1 MENNKSPRRR
11 RQNNNNL
18 LLIVL
23 IGFCILAL
31 IEILYGQAQMKVEKE
46 RLALAEEN
54 NQTVQE
60 LKNEWN
66 QIKEGTSVV
75 TQEGESG
82 EPAGGQDAD
91 TEKPQV
97 MEQSDKPDG
106 EGDQAKKEEEADK
119 EDKEEDNKDKEEDKH
134 DMQIVI
140 LGDSIM
146 DHDRTESGPAAIIA
160 HDCNAKVYNMAMGGT
175 TAALLPGESAYHDKW
190 SSRGLLGV
198 IQAIQGNIDK
208 SIFDGYPA
216 REILDECDFEKTDYF
231 IIEYGVNDFLSG
243 QIPQS
248 KQLADGGTLNVG
260 SIYTYTGAL
269 EEAVNTLQASF
280 PNAKIL
286 LIAPHY
292 CQIFSGKT
300 FMGDGYSMD
309 YGYGSLVSFARGTGY
324 VYEQHK
330 EENVIFYNAFELSG
344 INAETA
350 DDYLED
356 GVHMTPLGSRVYAE
370 AIARIINKD
379 FRPEE

>member
-1 MENNKSPRRR
+1 MENKTSPRKR
-11 RQNNNNL
+11 RQNSNNL

-75 TQEGESG
+75 TQEGES
-82 EPAGGQDAD
+82 EQTAGGQNEGG
-91 TEKPQV
+91 EKPQV
-97 MEQSDKPDG
+97 MEQSDKADG
-106 EGDQAKKEEEADK
+106 EGDQAKKEEAGE
-119 EDKEEDNKDKEEDKH
+119 EKEEEDDDDEER

-198 IQAIQGNIDK
+198 IQAIQGNVDK

-216 REILDECDFEKTDYF
+216 REILDECDFNKTDYF

-248 KQLADGGTLNVG
+248 RQLADGGTLNVG
-260 SIYTYTGAL
+260 AIYTYTGAL
-269 EEAVNTLQASF
+269 EEAVNTLQNSF

-286 LIAPHY
+286 LVAPHY
-292 CQIFSGKT
+292 CQIFSGQT

-309 YGYGSLVSFARGTGY
+309 YGYGPLVSFARGTGY
-324 VYEQHK
+324 IYEQHK

-344 INAETA
+344 IDAETA

>member
-1 MENNKSPRRR
+1 MESNRTPRRR
-11 RQNNNNL
+11 RQNSNNL

-31 IEILYGQAQMKVEKE
+31 IEIIYGQAQMRVEKE

-54 NQTVQE
+54 NQAVQE

-75 TQEGESG
+75 TQEGESEQTVG
-82 EPAGGQDAD
+82 SQEENEEQP
-91 TEKPQV
+91 KV
-97 MEQSDKPDG
+97 VEQSPESG
-106 EGDQAKKEEEADK
+106 SEGDQAKAETETEEE
-119 EDKEEDNKDKEEDKH
+119 EDDREY

-146 DHDRTESGPAAIIA
+146 DHDRTESGAASIIA

-175 TAALLPGESAYHDKW
+175 TAALLPGEEAYFDKW
-190 SSRGLLGV
+190 ESRSLLGV
-198 IQAIQGNIDK
+198 VHAILGNIDG

-216 REILDECDFEKTDYF
+216 GDVLKKCDFSKTDYF
-231 IIEYGVNDFLSG
+231 IIEYGVNDFLNG
-243 QIPQS
+243 QVPQS
-248 KQLADGGTLNVG
+248 RQLADGGTLPV
-260 SIYTYTGAL
+260 SEIHTYTGAL
-269 EEAVNTLQASF
+269 EDAVNRLQEAF
-280 PNAKIL
+280 PDAKIL

-292 CQIFSGKT
+292 CQIFNGKT
-300 FMGDGYSMD
+300 FVGDGYSVD
-309 YGYGSLVSFARGTGY
+309 YGYGPLVNFARGTGY
-324 VYEQHK
+324 IYEQHRD
-330 EENVIFYNAFELSG
+330 ENVIFYNAFELSG

-356 GVHMTPLGSRVYAE
+356 GVHMTPAGSRVYAE
-370 AIARIINKD
+370 AIARVINAD

>member
-75 TQEGESG
+75 TQ
-82 EPAGGQDAD
+82 
-91 TEKPQV
+91 
-97 MEQSDKPDG
+97 DG
-106 EGDQAKKEEEADK
+106 EGDQAKKEEEANE
-119 EDKEEDNKDKEEDKH
+119 EDTEEDNKDTEEDKH

-324 VYEQHK
+324 IYEQHK

>member
-1 MENNKSPRRR
+1 MESKRNPSRKRRS
-11 RQNNNNL
+11 NNNL

-31 IEILYGQAQMKVEKE
+31 IEILYGQAQMRVEKE

-75 TQEGESG
+75 TQEGES
-82 EPAGGQDAD
+82 EQPVGGKEESAEQPKVVEQ
-91 TEKPQV
+91 TEKSQQ
-97 MEQSDKPDG
+97 ED
-106 EGDQAKKEEEADK
+106 DQAKKEEE
-119 EDKEEDNKDKEEDKH
+119 EEEDDGDY

-160 HDCNAKVYNMAMGGT
+160 QSCNAKVYNMAMGGT
-175 TAALLPGESAYHDKW
+175 TAALLPGESAEHEDW
-190 SSRGLLGV
+190 GSRSLLGLV
-198 IQAIQGNIDK
+198 QAIQGNIDRK
-208 SIFDGYPA
+208 IFNGYPA
-216 REILDECDFEKTDYF
+216 KEVLDKCDFDKTDYF

-243 QIPQS
+243 KIPRS
-248 KQLADGGTLNVG
+248 KYLEDGSTLNVG
-260 SIYTYTGAL
+260 QVYTYVGAL
-269 EEAVNTLQASF
+269 EDAVTSLQASF

-286 LIAPHY
+286 IIAPHY

-300 FMGDGYSMD
+300 FLGDGYSLD
-309 YGYGSLVSFARGTGY
+309 YGYGTLVEFARGAGY

-330 EENVIFYNAFELSG
+330 DENVIFYNAFELSG
-344 INAETA
+344 IDAETA

-356 GVHMTPLGSRVYAE
+356 GIHMTPLGSRVYAE
-370 AIARIINKD
+370 NIARVINKD

>member
-1 MENNKSPRRR
+1 MEDKRTARRR
-11 RQNNNNL
+11 GQSGSNL

-23 IGFCILAL
+23 IGFCILAI
-31 IEILYGQAQMKVEKE
+31 IEILYGQAQIKMERE

-75 TQEGESG
+75 TREGEPGQTAGGKEESG
-82 EPAGGQDAD
+82 EQTKVVEQPQKTDDKDSGAE
-91 TEKPQV
+91 TEP
-97 MEQSDKPDG
+97 
-106 EGDQAKKEEEADK
+106 EEEDDR
-119 EDKEEDNKDKEEDKH
+119 EY

-146 DHDRTESGPAAIIA
+146 DHDRTESGAASIIA
-160 HDCNAKVYNMAMGGT
+160 HDCGAKVYNMAMGGT
-175 TAALLPGESAYHDKW
+175 TAALLPDESAYYESW
-190 SSRGLLGV
+190 ESRSLLGV
-198 IQAIQGNIDK
+198 MHAILGDIDGD
-208 SIFDGYPA
+208 IFEGYPA
-216 REILDECDFEKTDYF
+216 GDVLKKCDFDKTDYF
-231 IIEYGVNDFLSG
+231 IIEYGVNDFLTG

-248 KQLADGGTLNVG
+248 RQLADGETLAIG
-260 SIYTYTGAL
+260 ALRTYTGAL
-269 EEAVNTLQASF
+269 EEAVNCLQERF

-292 CQIFSGKT
+292 CQIFNGRT
-300 FMGDGYSMD
+300 FVGDGYSVD
-309 YGYGSLVSFARGTGY
+309 YGYGPLVSFARGTGY
-324 VYEQHK
+324 IYEQHK

-370 AIARIINKD
+370 AVARVINKD
-379 FRPEE
+379 FYPEE

>member
-11 RQNNNNL
+11 KQSNNNL

-31 IEILYGQAQMKVEKE
+31 IEILYGQAQMRVEKE

-82 EPAGGQDAD
+82 QTAGGKEESEEQQ
-91 TEKPQV
+91 KV
-97 MEQSDKPDG
+97 VEQSEEPENND
-106 EGDQAKKEEEADK
+106 DQAKAETKPEEED
-119 EDKEEDNKDKEEDKH
+119 EDDREY

-146 DHDRTESGPAAIIA
+146 DHDRTESGPAAIIS

-175 TAALLPGESAYHDKW
+175 TAALLPGEEASFDKW
-190 SSRGLLGV
+190 ESRSLLGV
-198 IQAIQGNIDK
+198 IHAILGNIDG

-216 REILDECDFEKTDYF
+216 GDVLKKCDFSKTDYF
-231 IIEYGVNDFLSG
+231 IIEYGVNDFLNG
-243 QIPQS
+243 QVPQS
-248 KQLADGGTLNVG
+248 RQLADGGTLAVG
-260 SIYTYTGAL
+260 EIHTYTGAL
-269 EEAVNTLQASF
+269 EDAVNRLQDAF
-280 PNAKIL
+280 PDAKIL

-300 FMGDGYSMD
+300 FIGDGYSVD
-309 YGYGSLVSFARGTGY
+309 YGYGPLVSFARGTGY
-324 VYEQHK
+324 VYEQHRD
-330 EENVIFYNAFELSG
+330 ENVIFYNAFELSG

-356 GVHMTPLGSRVYAE
+356 GVHMTPAGSRVYAE
-370 AIARIINKD
+370 AIARIINAD

>member
-1 MENNKSPRRR
+1 MENKTSPRKR
-11 RQNNNNL
+11 RQNSNNL

-75 TQEGESG
+75 TQEGES
-82 EPAGGQDAD
+82 EQTAGGQDEGG
-91 TEKPQV
+91 EKPQV
-97 MEQSDKPDG
+97 MEQSDKADG
-106 EGDQAKKEEEADK
+106 EGNQAKKEEAGE
-119 EDKEEDNKDKEEDKH
+119 EKEEEDDDDEER

-190 SSRGLLGV
+190 GSRGLLGV

-216 REILDECDFEKTDYF
+216 REILDECDFNKTDYF

-248 KQLADGGTLNVG
+248 RQLADGGTLNVG
-260 SIYTYTGAL
+260 AIYTYTGAL
-269 EEAVNTLQASF
+269 EEAVNTLQNSF

-286 LIAPHY
+286 LVAPHY
-292 CQIFSGKT
+292 CQIFSGQT

-309 YGYGSLVSFARGTGY
+309 YGYGPLVSFARGTGY
-324 VYEQHK
+324 IYEQHK

-344 INAETA
+344 IDAETA

>member
-82 EPAGGQDAD
+82 EPAGGQDAG

-106 EGDQAKKEEEADK
+106 EGDQAKKEEEA
-119 EDKEEDNKDKEEDKH
+119 DKEEDKH

-269 EEAVNTLQASF
+269 EEAVNTLQNSF
-280 PNAKIL
+280 PDAKIL
-286 LIAPHY
+286 LVAPHY
-292 CQIFSGKT
+292 CQIFSGQT

-309 YGYGSLVSFARGTGY
+309 YGYGPLVSFARGTGY